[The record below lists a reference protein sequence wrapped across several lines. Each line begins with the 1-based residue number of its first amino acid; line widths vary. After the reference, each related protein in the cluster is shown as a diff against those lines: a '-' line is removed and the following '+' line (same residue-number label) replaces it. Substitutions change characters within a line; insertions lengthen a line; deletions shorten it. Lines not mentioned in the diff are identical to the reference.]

1 MIAAFKALPKDTS
14 LRPHMPSDKEGI
26 VLRAQLGNKSAG
38 LFKAAE
44 LITLSRLPELD
55 YFQPEETKWMRALR
69 RAIKEREC
77 YVTQH

>member
-26 VLRAQLGNKSAG
+26 VLREQLGNKPAG
-38 LFKAAE
+38 LFKATE
-44 LITLSRLPELD
+44 LIILSRLPELD